1 MAYEMVKRVFR
12 QHSSLVIVLPLYL
25 RKLLSIQQG
34 DHILFR
40 VEDDQGKRVIF
51 SKLDFGVLDHGR
63 DSGDSD

>member
-1 MAYEMVKRVFR
+1 MAYEIVKRVFR

-25 RKLLSIQQG
+25 RKLLNIHQG
-34 DHILFR
+34 DHVVFQ

-63 DSGDSD
+63 DNGDSG

>member
-34 DHILFR
+34 DHVVFQI
-40 VEDDQGKRVIF
+40 EDDQGKRVIF
-51 SKLDFGVLDHGR
+51 SKLDFGETDQGR
-63 DSGDSD
+63 DSGDSG